1 MHGQVRSIAYEIQGR
16 LDGIGLALSP
26 VRYCVRVTFLA
37 LATVAEKIE
46 EPITAIAKRGVG
58 LPASPRGT
66 I

>member
-1 MHGQVRSIAYEIQGR
+1 MGRYGPLHMKIQGS
-16 LDGIGLALSP
+16 LDGIRLALST

-37 LATVAEKIE
+37 LATVADKIE
-46 EPITAIAKRGVG
+46 EPITAITKRGVG